1 MKTIRNTILIV
12 VSALFLNACSS
23 VSVSTDYDRTADFSK
38 YKTFTFYEIADKSG
52 ALSNLNKNRIINAVK
67 SEMLNKGFKETGTN
81 PDVMVNVTTV
91 LENKQS
97 VSSNT
102 NVYSYGGY
110 YRPYRWGSG
119 YMGNTTYDVR
129 NYKEGSLIIDII
141 DGSSNQLVWQGIGN
155 KEIDKP
161 SNDPDKIITEAVTKI
176 MISFPV
182 GTSKK

>member
-12 VSALFLNACSS
+12 VSVLFFNACSS

-38 YKTFTFYEIADKSG
+38 YKTFAFYEIADKSG
-52 ALSNLNKNRIINAVK
+52 ALSDLNKNRIINAVK
-67 SEMLNKGFKETGTN
+67 SEMLNKGFKETVAN

-102 NVYSYGGY
+102 NVYNYGGY

-119 YMGNTTYDVR
+119 YIGNTTYDVH

-141 DGSSNQLVWQGIGN
+141 DGSNKQLIWQGIGN

-176 MISFPV
+176 MTSFPV
-182 GTSKK
+182 GTPKK